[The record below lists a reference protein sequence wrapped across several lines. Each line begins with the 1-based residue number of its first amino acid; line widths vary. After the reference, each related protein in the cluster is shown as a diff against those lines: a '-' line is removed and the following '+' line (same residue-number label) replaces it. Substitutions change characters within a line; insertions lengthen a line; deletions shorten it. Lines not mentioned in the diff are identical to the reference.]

1 MSRAPAFARVWLTHE
16 ISKPLGAG
24 AECRVVAARRREG
37 EVSIRATD
45 AVGIIVAVVLPETDR
60 ADVVRT
66 ALGKGAVTTT
76 WTQEPPFPRSAC
88 STHPVMIAAMN
99 GSAPRSRE
107 RFCRCWR
114 TVVVWSSAGWQ
125 RPAVDK
131 APRLEEDAHGSFV
144 WRGR

>member
-107 RFCRCWR
+107 RLCRW
-114 TVVVWSSAGWQ
+114 
-125 RPAVDK
+125 
-131 APRLEEDAHGSFV
+131 FV
-144 WRGR
+144 AT